1 MVEYTYKCNYGNREI
16 LCAYD
21 VRLFM
26 SHDLLVISKQTHPH
40 KIVST
45 SAMLPMNG
53 IMAVA
58 QRAYADPTQMNDESP
73 PRSFMMVGSAVE
85 MLAYWYV
92 SLTYS
97 AK

>member
-1 MVEYTYKCNYGNREI
+1 MV
-16 LCAYD
+16 
-21 VRLFM
+21 
-26 SHDLLVISKQTHPH
+26 P
-40 KIVST
+40 T

-53 IMAVA
+53 TMAVA

-92 SLTYS
+92 RLIYPSE
-97 AK
+97 